1 MNPLKKLMIGD
12 YSEIGL
18 QNKSSRENWLK
29 KTLAAVPSNQSIL
42 DAGAGELKYKSYC
55 EHLKYVSQDFAQYD
69 GKGDG
74 SGIQTSSWDN
84 SKIDLVSDIASI
96 PVEDS
101 SFENVLCSEV
111 FEHIP
116 HPVEAIKEFSRILKP
131 GGKLILTAPFCSL
144 THFAPYHFYTGFN
157 SYFYKK
163 WLSDFNF
170 EIVEMTE
177 NGNYYEYLSQELLY
191 SSEVAKNYSKLKMG
205 MREKIAQR
213 ILLAFYKKA
222 ASKDAGSKELLH
234 FGFHIVAIK
243 K

>member
-1 MNPLKKLMIGD
+1 MNPLLKFFVGD

-18 QNKSSRENWLK
+18 HNKSSREKWLK
-29 KTLAAVPSNQSIL
+29 KTLAEVPANQTIL

-74 SGIQTSSWDN
+74 IGIQTSSWDN

-96 PVEDS
+96 PVDDA
-101 SFENVLCSEV
+101 SFDNILCSEV

-116 HPVEAIKEFSRILKP
+116 HPVEALSEFSRILKP
-131 GGKLILTAPFCSL
+131 GGRLILTAPFCSL

-163 WLSDFNF
+163 WMTDFNF
-170 EIVEMTE
+170 EIIEMTE
-177 NGNYYEYLSQELLY
+177 NGNYYEYLSQEVLY
-191 SSEVAKNYSKLKMG
+191 SNEVAQNYSKLKMG
-205 MREKIAQR
+205 IKEKIAQR
-213 ILLAFYKKA
+213 ILLTFYKKA
-222 ASKDAGSKELLH
+222 SSQDSGSKEILS